1 MHSSSFW
8 SKKTLGIQRF
18 ELGLL
23 FLLYLVFGS
32 AYFMAIYTTSNGNVG
47 FWDNAVLDYVLK
59 AIFTLPIWWLIFRK
73 LSEWKIRHKML
84 LHIVLLPLFVL
95 GWQQTYY
102 AICDLLGW
110 GHLGWPY
117 SWWDIYI
124 PGLFYALQ
132 FGAFHM
138 YEYYQKLQQQQILEA
153 ELREL
158 TLKSELTALKAQLN
172 PHFLYNTFNTISAS
186 LPPEQESTRE
196 MIAQLSDLFRYQL
209 KASKT
214 ELVPLAE
221 EVDFVTTYLHL
232 EKARFE
238 DRLQFNFLI
247 PEGLMQARVPPMI
260 LQPLV
265 ENAVKHGVAP
275 KIDGGKVNIKAS
287 RMANRIQFEIEDSG
301 VGLTKGEDI
310 FNKGIGLTNTQ
321 KRLQKMYGSTL
332 QVLDNS
338 LKGVTIRFDIPLG
351 IEDRDTGI

>member
-1 MHSSSFW
+1 MQSSSFW
-8 SKKTLGIQRF
+8 YKKILGIQRF

-23 FLLYLVFGS
+23 FLLYFVFGS
-32 AYFMAIYTTSNGNVG
+32 AYFMAIYTTSNGNFG
-47 FWDNAVLDYVLK
+47 FWDNAILDYALK

-73 LSEWKIRHKML
+73 LAEWKIWHKML
-84 LHIVLLPLFVL
+84 LHIILLPLFVL

-110 GHLGWPY
+110 GHLGWPF

-124 PGLFYALQ
+124 PGLFYAIQ

-138 YEYYQKLQQQQILEA
+138 YEYYQKLKQQQILEA

-186 LPPEQESTRE
+186 VPPEQESTRE

-221 EVDFVTTYLHL
+221 EIEFVNTYLHL
-232 EKARFE
+232 EKARFG
-238 DRLQFNFLI
+238 DRLQFQFLI
-247 PEGLMQARVPPMI
+247 PEELMQAKVPPMI

-265 ENAVKHGVAP
+265 ENAIKHGIAP
-275 KIDGGKVNIKAS
+275 KIDGGKVIVRAS
-287 RMANRIQFEIEDSG
+287 RVADHIQFEVEDSG
-301 VGLTKGEDI
+301 IGLINEDDI
-310 FNKGIGLTNTQ
+310 FNKGIGLANTR
-321 KRLQKMYGSTL
+321 KRLDKMYGSVL
-332 QVLDNS
+332 QVLENAY
-338 LKGVTIRFDIPLG
+338 KGVTVRFEIPSR
-351 IEDRDTGI
+351 IEVR